1 MSEGRLDETAG
12 ERDRHPPPG
21 PPTSPAVPGQWQ
33 PPVAA
38 PTQWPS
44 PPPPEQGQLPQGWG
58 QPPYP
63 DQAPGGPAAP
73 LAGWWARVGASII
86 DTLVIVVPLAV
97 CFVVLFV
104 VTGVG
109 SEDFN
114 SETDDIPPI
123 PRAFLVGLLVLFVIW
138 FVVALLYPG
147 MTMSRKGGRNG
158 QTLGKQLLGIRVLR
172 DDGQPVSFGF
182 ALLREV
188 VIKGLLVGQI
198 GGFLLYIPVLLN
210 YLWPLWDESS
220 QALHDKLVKTHVVVV
235 AAPSVSA
242 SAY

>member
-1 MSEGRLDETAG
+1 VKDVPTGSRAGRIGIAHRAHRLPRRSRGSGSRRSPA
-12 ERDRHPPPG
+12 RRSG
-21 PPTSPAVPGQWQ
+21 PPRPRRSRVRSHKAG
-33 PPVAA
+33 ASRRI
-38 PTQWPS
+38 PTRRQ
-44 PPPPEQGQLPQGWG
+44 
-58 QPPYP
+58 
-63 DQAPGGPAAP
+63 GGPAAP

-138 FVVALLYPG
+138 FVVALLYLG
-147 MTMSRKGGRNG
+147 GTMSRKGGRNG

-188 VIKGLLVGQI
+188 VIKALLVGNV
-198 GGFLLYIPVLLN
+198 GALLLYIPILLN
-210 YLWPLWDESS
+210 YLWPLWDERSE
-220 QALHDKLVKTHVVVV
+220 ALHDKMVKTHVVA
-235 AAPSVSA
+235 AAPSVGA